1 MNINISEDD
10 ERIFWYKMEKVVAD
24 AVQKGRIQKK
34 YGGYSNGEMFRMVFR
49 NTRLDVAP
57 DPHRDDCI
65 TLRLPKDWLKRP
77 YIGGDLG

>member
-1 MNINISEDD
+1 MNFTLSPND
-10 ERIFWYKMEKVVAD
+10 EEIFWYKMEVVVAD
-24 AVQKGRIQKK
+24 AMKKAQMQKK

-49 NTRLDVAP
+49 DTMLDIAP
-57 DPHRDDCI
+57 DPNRDDCI

>member
-1 MNINISEDD
+1 MNFTLSPND
-10 ERIFWYKMEKVVAD
+10 EEVFWLKMEVTVAD
-24 AVQKGRIQKK
+24 AMRKAQIQKK
-34 YGGYSNGEMFRMVFR
+34 VGGYSNGEMFRMVFR
-49 NTRLDVAP
+49 DTKLSVAP

>member
-1 MNINISEDD
+1 MNINISN

-34 YGGYSNGEMFRMVFR
+34 TGGYTNGEIFRMTFMD
-49 NTRLDVAP
+49 TKLDVAP
-57 DPHRDDCI
+57 DPQRGDCI

-77 YIGGDLG
+77 YIGGDVG